1 MADEMDEALQKK
13 LKNYVLWLLGRQEY
27 SRRELTLKLQQKQA
41 TPEFIEALLDWCE
54 EHNFINEQRYIE
66 GFVRRHIAKKH
77 GLKRIQSEA
86 MAKRIDR
93 TLLESVIES
102 FEIDWFQLAQD
113 AYLKKYS
120 NSQDDF
126 DHKEKAKRVRYLMYR
141 GFSYEQIDFAMQA
154 Q

>member
-1 MADEMDEALQKK
+1 MTQMDDTLKKK

-27 SRRELTLKLQQKQA
+27 SRRELTKKLQQKEA

-54 EHNFINEQRYIE
+54 EHNFINEQRYVE
-66 GFVRRHIAKKH
+66 GFLRRHIAKKH

-86 MAKRIDR
+86 MAKGIDR
-93 TLLESVIES
+93 ALLSTIVETM
-102 FEIDWFQLAQD
+102 EIDWFQLAQE

-120 NSQDDF
+120 NAQNDF
-126 DHKEKAKRVRYLMYR
+126 DYKEKAKRTRYLMYR